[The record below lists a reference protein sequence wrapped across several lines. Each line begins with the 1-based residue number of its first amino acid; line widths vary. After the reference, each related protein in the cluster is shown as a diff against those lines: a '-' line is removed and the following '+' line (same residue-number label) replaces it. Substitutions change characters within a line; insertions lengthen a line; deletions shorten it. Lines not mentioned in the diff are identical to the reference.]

1 MISSPRAATRTVKIH
16 RVRAF
21 VQTDDIAEIAVRTLY
36 RNEGLQIRR
45 GLGATSRRSRSRWV
59 NPALLWRR
67 AKPVTCRASVARHR
81 QPRQQRRIRGEPAGY
96 EFREEPHALGLACL
110 ALCEEPN
117 RSV

>member
-16 RVRAF
+16 QVRAF

-59 NPALLWRR
+59 NPALLWR
-67 AKPVTCRASVARHR
+67 AEPVTHRASVARSPH
-81 QPRQQRRIRGEPAGY
+81 PRQQRRIRGEPAGY
-96 EFREEPHALGLACL
+96 EFREEPHALGL
-110 ALCEEPN
+110 
-117 RSV
+117 